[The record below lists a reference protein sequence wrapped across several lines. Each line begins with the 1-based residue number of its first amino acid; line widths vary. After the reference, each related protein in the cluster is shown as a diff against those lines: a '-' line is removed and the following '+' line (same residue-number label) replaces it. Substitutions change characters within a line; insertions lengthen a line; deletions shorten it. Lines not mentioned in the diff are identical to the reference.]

1 MSVWVACSA
10 EPRCRCT
17 VAPGT
22 AFPCAS
28 STLPRISATA
38 FDCAVPAGTRT
49 TQTVAQIV
57 TANLNFAALD
67 RDELE
72 WVIAKLRSHSIG
84 GCIAPS
90 IPLFGTR
97 ARSTGKQIDISLPD
111 ELIAGNPKFDE
122 ECLGD
127 GFSVRGVLAWP

>member
-22 AFPCAS
+22 PFPCAS

-38 FDCAVPAGTRT
+38 FDCAVPAGTTT

-72 WVIAKLRSHSIG
+72 WVIAKLRNHSIG
-84 GCIAPS
+84 ACIAPS
-90 IPLFGTR
+90 IPVIRNSRGID
-97 ARSTGKQIDISLPD
+97 GKADRYKP
-111 ELIAGNPKFDE
+111 P
-122 ECLGD
+122 
-127 GFSVRGVLAWP
+127 R